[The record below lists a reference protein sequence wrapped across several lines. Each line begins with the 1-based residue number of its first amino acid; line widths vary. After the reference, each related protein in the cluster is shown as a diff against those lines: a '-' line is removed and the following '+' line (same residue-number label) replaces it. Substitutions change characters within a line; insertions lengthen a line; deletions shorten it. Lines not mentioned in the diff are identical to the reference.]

1 MKITVL
7 GAIGKTGLLVV
18 EQALA
23 RGYEVV
29 AYVRN
34 SRRLP
39 QHTALTIVQSELNNI
54 SALAEAMSGS
64 QAVLCCLGTHQL
76 KKVTLMQT
84 QLPHIVQ
91 AMQQAQVGRLV
102 LLSAYGVGDSFQMA
116 GCIAKLAYKTMVKD
130 VYTDKALAEQ
140 KLVESDL
147 TWTSVYPVI
156 LTDGAL
162 SDAVE
167 TALLPKIS
175 KVKGLPKVSR
185 ANVAKT
191 MLDVISDQRTFRQQ
205 VVLSSAN
212 SMVRK

>member
-7 GAIGKTGLLVV
+7 GATGKTGLLVV

-23 RGYEVV
+23 RGYDVV
-29 AYVRN
+29 AYAR
-34 SRRLP
+34 SPREFP
-39 QHTALTIVQSELNNI
+39 QHPALTIVQGELSDV
-54 SALAEAMSGS
+54 SALAKAMSGS

-76 KKVTLMQT
+76 KKVTLIQT
-84 QLPHIVQ
+84 QLPHIIQ

-102 LLSAYGVGDSFQMA
+102 LLSAYGVGDSFQTA

-130 VYTDKALAEQ
+130 VYADKAIAEQ
-140 KLVESDL
+140 QLAQSDL

-167 TALLPKIS
+167 TALLSQIR

-191 MLDVISDQRTFRQQ
+191 MLDVVSDNRTFWQQ

-212 SMVRK
+212 SVVRK